1 LFINVAKDIGKDS
14 VPVDENHPSIIEI
27 NKIRTGNEKDEFVF
41 KHINEDFVD
50 KQICKLSG
58 KKATGYDEISSK
70 ILKLAK
76 PTVVKPITELIN
88 KSLDTSVFPAKLK
101 IAQVAPVHKKNSTL
115 GKGNYRSVSV
125 LPAVSKFFERA
136 VYIQIVDFFYNY
148 FNIFL
153 STFRENYS
161 CQDSLIKKIGR
172 LA

>member
-1 LFINVAKDIGKDS
+1 M
-14 VPVDENHPSIIEI
+14 DENHPSIIEI
-27 NKIRTGNEKDEFVF
+27 NQIRTDKEKDEFVF

-101 IAQVAPVHKKNSTL
+101 IAQVVPVRKKNSTL
-115 GKGNYRSVSV
+115 HVCKGNLQTS
-125 LPAVSKFFERA
+125 
-136 VYIQIVDFFYNY
+136 
-148 FNIFL
+148 
-153 STFRENYS
+153 
-161 CQDSLIKKIGR
+161 
-172 LA
+172 